1 MAKQWTHTRQALQQ
15 LRPAVAAA
23 YLTRLA
29 INGPQIYA
37 KARTLLAEYPL
48 QDDRFKIHM
57 INYLRQTLP
66 GSMDSVYEA
75 LLQDIMADKAQLEA

>member
-1 MAKQWTHTRQALQQ
+1 MARQWTHTRQALQQ
-15 LRPAVAAA
+15 LSPAVAAA

-29 INGPQIYA
+29 IHGPRIYA
-37 KARTLLAEYPL
+37 KARSLLAQYPL

>member
-1 MAKQWTHTRQALQQ
+1 MARQWTHTRQALQR

-29 INGPQIYA
+29 IHGPQIYA
-37 KARTLLAEYPL
+37 RARSLLEQYPL

-75 LLQDIMADKAQLEA
+75 LLQDIMSDKAQLEA

>member
-1 MAKQWTHTRQALQQ
+1 MSRQWTHTRQALQK
-15 LRPAVAAA
+15 LSPAVAAA

-29 INGPQIYA
+29 IHGPKIYA
-37 KARTLLAEYPL
+37 KARALLAEYPL

-57 INYLRQTLP
+57 INHLRQTLP
-66 GSMDSVYEA
+66 GSMDALYEA

>member
-1 MAKQWTHTRQALQQ
+1 MARQWTHTRQALQR
-15 LRPAVAAA
+15 LSPAVAAA

-29 INGPQIYA
+29 FHGPQIYA
-37 KARTLLAEYPL
+37 KARTLLAQYPL
-48 QDDRFKIHM
+48 QDDRFKIYM

-66 GSMDSVYEA
+66 GSMDAVYEA